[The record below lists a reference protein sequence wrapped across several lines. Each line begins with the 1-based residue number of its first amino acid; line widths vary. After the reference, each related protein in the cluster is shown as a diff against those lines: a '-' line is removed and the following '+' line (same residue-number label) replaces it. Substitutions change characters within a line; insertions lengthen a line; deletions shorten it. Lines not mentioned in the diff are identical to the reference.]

1 MQLQNTYGI
10 GAANGVKMLV
20 YGKAGRGKT
29 TLCATCPSPII
40 FSAESG
46 LLALS
51 NYQLPYIEIR
61 TIKDLEDAFKWAQD
75 STEARQF
82 QTLCLDSLSEI
93 AEVVLSNAKG
103 QVKDP
108 RQAYGELIEKMGMT
122 IRGFRDL
129 PGYHVYMSAKQDSNK
144 DEGTGITLNGPM
156 MPGKQLAK
164 DLPYFFDEVFQ
175 LDIGKD
181 PATQTSYRFLR
192 TQPDFSNDAKD
203 RSGRL
208 DEIEA
213 PDLGNIINKIINP
226 TQQ

>member
-1 MQLQNTYGI
+1 MQIKSTLGI

-29 TLCATCPSPII
+29 TLCATCPNPII

-51 NYQLPYIEIR
+51 NYQLPYVEIK
-61 TIKDLEDAFKWAQD
+61 TIKDLTDAFDWARD
-75 STEARQF
+75 SKEARQF

-108 RQAYGELIEKMGMT
+108 RQAYGELIEKMTMT
-122 IRGFRDL
+122 IRAFRDL
-129 PGYHVYMSAKQDSNK
+129 PGYHVYMSAKQEATK
-144 DEGTGITLNGPM
+144 DDLTGIVLNGPS
-156 MPGKQLAK
+156 MPGSKLGQQ
-164 DLPYFFDEVFQ
+164 LPYFFDEVFQ

-181 PATQTSYRFLR
+181 PATQKDYRFLR
-192 TQPDFSNDAKD
+192 TQPDFANDAKD

-208 DEIEA
+208 DPVEY
-213 PDLGNIINKIINP
+213 PDLGHIINKINAAS
-226 TQQ
+226 